1 MASIGA
7 HLRELR
13 TRRGVSLDELARTT
27 RVASRYLEA
36 LERDAFNDL
45 PAPVFI
51 RGFIRAY
58 CQALGESPNE
68 ALACYDGQDGRIPS
82 TLAQPA
88 PPPRASGG
96 ESRPRGAIVVSFV
109 LLVIL
114 GMALFTVALVIR
126 PGDRAERSVEARPP
140 TPAIPGND
148 AARSGPVAPPPPSP
162 APPAAPGPSAAPAP
176 SSTTAP
182 PAVAP
187 APVTVRS
194 PAAARPATPTNPPG
208 PPPVAARPAVP
219 AVAPAPPP
227 DATSAPSA
235 ARTTTPAAPAATP
248 VPSIDVALGSVSA
261 PYRLVARTS
270 EPTWI
275 RVRTEDGRTSEET
288 VPAGEIREWV
298 SDRPF
303 VLTVGNAGGVSLEL
317 NGRTLPPL
325 GPRGVVVP
333 RLVVPPDAR

>member
-7 HLRELR
+7 FLRELR

-27 RVASRYLEA
+27 RVAPRYLEA
-36 LERDAFNDL
+36 LERDAFNEL

-58 CQALGESPNE
+58 CQALGEAPGE
-68 ALACYDGQDGRIPS
+68 ALACYDGQDDRTPPVAP
-82 TLAQPA
+82 AQPA
-88 PPPRASGG
+88 ALPRAGSG
-96 ESRPRGAIVVSFV
+96 ESRSRGTIVVSFV

-126 PGDRAERSVEARPP
+126 PGDRTERSVQVRPEP
-140 TPAIPGND
+140 SLPAPAPASD
-148 AARSGPVAPPPPSP
+148 AAG
-162 APPAAPGPSAAPAP
+162 PPAAPVPSPVVAV
-176 SSTTAP
+176 

-187 APVTVRS
+187 APVPVRS
-194 PAAARPATPTNPPG
+194 PAPPTTPTIPATPPLA
-208 PPPVAARPAVP
+208 AARPAVP
-219 AVAPAPPP
+219 AVV
-227 DATSAPSA
+227 SAPQPDTVA
-235 ARTTTPAAPAATP
+235 ARPTIPAAPAAAP
-248 VPSIDVALGSVSA
+248 APSLDLAPGSVSA

-275 RVRTEDGRTSEET
+275 RVRTDDGRISEET
-288 VPAGEIREWV
+288 VPAGEVREWV

-303 VLTVGNAGGVSLEL
+303 TVTVGNAGGVSLEL

-333 RLVVPPDAR
+333 RLVLPPDAR